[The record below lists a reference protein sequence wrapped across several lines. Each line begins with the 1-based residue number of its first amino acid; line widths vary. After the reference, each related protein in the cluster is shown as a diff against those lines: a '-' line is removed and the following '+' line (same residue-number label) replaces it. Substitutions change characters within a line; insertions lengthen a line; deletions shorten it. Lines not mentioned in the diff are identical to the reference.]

1 MTEEKNEESLT
12 LDKKTMDVL
21 VAHIIPTSKYFE
33 ARFDHMQ
40 DQIDGLKVDLKEF
53 RGDVDRRFE
62 QVDKRFD
69 AMKSDSDKRFEQ
81 VDKCFEQVDKRF
93 EQVDKRFEQVDKRFE
108 QMIASIDR
116 LGDKLEHRDENQR
129 AFTLR
134 MFTVAIKYLYSR
146 CAGRFFESTGC
157 FLTDRAK
164 SNLLVR

>member
-81 VDKCFEQVDKRF
+81 VDK
-93 EQVDKRFEQVDKRFE
+93 RFEQVDKRFE

-146 CAGRFFESTGC
+146 CAGRFFESTGR